1 MFGFQKL
8 SGGTVDSK
16 NQLLQLK
23 HAELVKL
30 DRDQCKAWG
39 LVFAGINREE
49 GVFRAGVLKEQIAGI
64 AAAESRKAEAAE
76 TERRAEILAVAS
88 MHPNCFAGSDE

>member
-8 SGGTVDSK
+8 PGGTVDSK

-23 HAELVKL
+23 HSELVKL
-30 DRDQCKAWG
+30 DRNQCKAWG
-39 LVFAGINREE
+39 VVFAGINREQ
-49 GVFRAGVLKEQIAGI
+49 GVFRAGVLKEQIKRI
-64 AAAESRKAEAAE
+64 ESAASNATEAAE

-88 MHPNCFAGSDE
+88 MNQNCFSGTDC